1 MASDNYI
8 PEIGTE
14 NRIDNK
20 LRTMRGAIGGLME
33 HSNKIRIASGYFRLS
48 GIVELEEDFRQFLH
62 VQKKIK

>member
-48 GIVELEEDFRQFLH
+48 GIVEL
-62 VQKKIK
+62 